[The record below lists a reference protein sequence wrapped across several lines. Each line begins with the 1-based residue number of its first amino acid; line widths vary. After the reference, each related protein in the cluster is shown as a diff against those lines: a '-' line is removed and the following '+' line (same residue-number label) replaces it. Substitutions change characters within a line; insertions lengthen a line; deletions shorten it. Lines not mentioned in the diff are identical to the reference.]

1 MTNSYKMKILLE
13 EVFVTEGIPQFT
25 FVKPPNYND
34 ILLDIRRKGKPVVIE
49 GQSGTGK
56 TTTAKR
62 IINQLSADITINYYT
77 ARKATD
83 LEKIIE
89 LVNKKPF
96 GYYIVDDFHRLSS
109 ELQEGLANIAKTAA
123 ETQDE
128 ELPKLIIIGI
138 NQVGSTLI
146 SMVHDIAKRCGIHR
160 IEPGSSEVITEL
172 INAGTEKLNIQ
183 IENPFRIYEESKGD
197 YWLTQTLCQT
207 ICAKSNVLE
216 FQDEIKLIDFKVS
229 EIRQSMVVKLSHSY
243 KEPIKEFSR
252 GRRFRPSNDP
262 YFKLLRLIAS
272 QQSSIVDL
280 NELANAY
287 EDMKASINGIK
298 ERRLNILLESKP
310 ICSRY
315 FFYNSENKNFAIEDP
330 ALFYYIKHVNWEE
343 IRRDCGFRDDIENIE
358 FEIAISFAGENRK
371 LAKYIAEQFEQIDVP
386 VFYDELYESNYLG
399 KAWSKEFERIFIKD
413 SRYVVCLLDSFHK
426 EKIWPTFERECFK
439 KRVPNGDVIPIYLD
453 DTIFV
458 GIPDDIVGIRYK
470 WDEACLDWQTEVQD
484 NIVFKIWEKLE

>member
-1 MTNSYKMKILLE
+1 MKILLE

-25 FVKPPNYND
+25 FVKPPNYNE
-34 ILLDIRRKGKPVVIE
+34 ILLDIRRKGKPVIIE

-62 IINQLSADITINYYT
+62 IISQLSTDIEINYYT
-77 ARKATD
+77 ARKALD
-83 LEKIIE
+83 LEKIID
-89 LVNKKPF
+89 LVNKKPS
-96 GYYIVDDFHRLSS
+96 GYFIVDDFHRLST
-109 ELQEGLANIAKTAA
+109 ELKEELANIAKTAA

-138 NQVGSTLI
+138 NQVGSSLI

-160 IEPGSSEVITEL
+160 IEPGSIEVITEL
-172 INAGTEKLNIQ
+172 INVGSEKLNIQ
-183 IENPFRIYEESKGD
+183 IDDPSRIYKESNGD

-207 ICAKSNVLE
+207 ICTKNNVLE
-216 FQDEIKLIDFKVS
+216 FQDEIKIIDFKLS
-229 EIRQSMVVKLSHSY
+229 EVRHSMVTKLSHSY
-243 KEPIKEFSR
+243 KEPVKEFSR
-252 GRRFRPSNDP
+252 GRRFRPGNDP

-280 NELANAY
+280 NELANAFD
-287 EDMKASINGIK
+287 DMRASINGIK

-310 ICSRY
+310 ICNRY
-315 FFYNSENKNFAIEDP
+315 FFYNPENKNFAIEDP

-343 IRRDCGFRDDIENIE
+343 IRRECGFRDNLDNKE

-399 KAWSKEFERIFIKD
+399 KAWSREFERIFIED
-413 SRYVVCLLDSFHK
+413 SRYVVCLLDSYHK
-426 EKIWPTFERECFK
+426 EKIWPTFERDCFK
-439 KRVPNGDVIPIYLD
+439 KRVPSGDVIPIYLD
-453 DTIFV
+453 DSIFV
-458 GIPDDIVGIRYK
+458 GIPDDIIGIKYN
-470 WDEACLDWQTEVQD
+470 WDESRLDWQTEVQD